1 MSKLAPTIGTRG
13 TLRQCRRWDQQVP
26 SIIHDSRQESGSV
39 MDDSGGMR
47 QRGMQHTSSLS
58 HQVYTATHQCFHHFM
73 MSISK
78 DRSEQS
84 SAASAWLRCEQM
96 LGGKINGGCPVL
108 VAHHMP
114 LTNHISPLWTGIKK
128 KKAAA
133 HSIVEYA
140 LCLAVGPNWIIYL
153 HVIMWKGVCH

>member
-26 SIIHDSRQESGSV
+26 SIIHDSRQDSGSV
-39 MDDSGGMR
+39 MDDSGRMR

-58 HQVYTATHQCFHHFM
+58 HQAYTATHQCFHHFM

-84 SAASAWLRCEQM
+84 SEDLRM
-96 LGGKINGGCPVL
+96 TVVRSNVGGKNEWWLSCPHVTSY
-108 VAHHMP
+108 ASHNS
-114 LTNHISPLWTGIKK
+114 TISQ
-128 KKAAA
+128 
-133 HSIVEYA
+133 
-140 LCLAVGPNWIIYL
+140 IIYHHFGL
-153 HVIMWKGVCH
+153 E